1 MSSSV
6 SLKICQNIRNIL
18 NISDNLCFLVDE
30 QKKIIFANKKA
41 LKALGYEKNE
51 VLNKDLHSIFG
62 LNIEE
67 LNKFQLQKSYPNLNQ
82 QSFQKLKT
90 RNGEHISIS
99 TKITSLEEPDG
110 RLWLFKSTINV
121 NDDINKVESKEKD
134 LYKDF
139 LDFLPE
145 MVCESNLKGDILL
158 ANKYALE
165 KLGYTEDDL
174 SAGIKLSDV
183 FFPGEFKRAKAY
195 FFKKINGTHHAPQ
208 EYLAL
213 CKNGKTFPV
222 IADFMV
228 TFTKSGRPS
237 GLRGL
242 MIDISSRK
250 DKENELA
257 KEKAYLEDLIESA
270 PEAIVQTENGKI
282 KRINN
287 EFSNMFGYNTS
298 EVFGKN
304 IDQLITRDNYTEAD
318 SITKLIYRG
327 KKVFT
332 EGIRYH
338 KNGKAID
345 VSILG
350 TPISLA
356 GKQIGTYGIYRDIS
370 ARKKSEKVQNLIQN
384 ISTSVLIAP
393 DLGNLLNSVKKEL
406 STILDTTNF
415 FIAFYNKNNH
425 SLSFPFF
432 EDQNDKFETV
442 SASKT
447 ITGYVISSNKPVL
460 LRTEDITQLEKTGE
474 IDLIG
479 TPSKIWLGVPLK
491 TGNEVFGVISLQS
504 YDDDNLYDDEDLN
517 ILIFISNQ
525 ISLAINKL
533 RVEDTLKIAKV
544 KAEQAA
550 IAKEQFL
557 STMSHEIRTPL
568 NAVIGMSQ
576 LLLSKNPREDQM
588 EFLEALKFSGENL
601 LSLINEVL
609 DYSKI
614 ESQKIILEK
623 IEINPEKL
631 VSGVFKILKINA
643 DQRNNK
649 LILKLDKNVPD
660 CIIGDKVRLNQ
671 IITNLVGNA
680 IKFTDN
686 GQIGVEIKL
695 ESETEN
701 GYVLKFAVTDT
712 GIGIEKSKLDYIF
725 ESFTQEKSDITR
737 LYGGTGLG
745 LTITKKLINL
755 QKGDIFVE
763 STPGKGSCFWFRLPF
778 LKGESGKPDLANQE
792 IDVFEDLE
800 GIKVLV
806 VEDNAINRL
815 VAKKF
820 LENWNVEVLEAEDG
834 KMGVEIVKE
843 NELDIVLMDL
853 QMPVMNG
860 YDATKEIKSMENGK
874 YKDLPV
880 MALTASILSGIQD
893 EIDQAGLDGFLIK
906 PFKAPDLYNLIKTHV
921 RKEK

>member
-1 MSSSV
+1 
-6 SLKICQNIRNIL
+6 
-18 NISDNLCFLVDE
+18 
-30 QKKIIFANKKA
+30 
-41 LKALGYEKNE
+41 
-51 VLNKDLHSIFG
+51 
-62 LNIEE
+62 
-67 LNKFQLQKSYPNLNQ
+67 
-82 QSFQKLKT
+82 
-90 RNGEHISIS
+90 
-99 TKITSLEEPDG
+99 
-110 RLWLFKSTINV
+110 
-121 NDDINKVESKEKD
+121 
-134 LYKDF
+134 
-139 LDFLPE
+139 
-145 MVCESNLKGDILL
+145 
-158 ANKYALE
+158 LE
-165 KLGYTEDDL
+165 KE
-174 SAGIKLSDV
+174 
-183 FFPGEFKRAKAY
+183 
-195 FFKKINGTHHAPQ
+195 
-208 EYLAL
+208 
-213 CKNGKTFPV
+213 GK
-222 IADFMV
+222 
-228 TFTKSGRPS
+228 
-237 GLRGL
+237 
-242 MIDISSRK
+242 
-250 DKENELA
+250 
-257 KEKAYLEDLIESA
+257 
-270 PEAIVQTENGKI
+270 
-282 KRINN
+282 
-287 EFSNMFGYNTS
+287 
-298 EVFGKN
+298 
-304 IDQLITRDNYTEAD
+304 
-318 SITKLIYRG
+318 
-327 KKVFT
+327 
-332 EGIRYH
+332 
-338 KNGKAID
+338 
-345 VSILG
+345 
-350 TPISLA
+350 
-356 GKQIGTYGIYRDIS
+356 
-370 ARKKSEKVQNLIQN
+370 
-384 ISTSVLIAP
+384 
-393 DLGNLLNSVKKEL
+393 
-406 STILDTTNF
+406 
-415 FIAFYNKNNH
+415 
-425 SLSFPFF
+425 
-432 EDQNDKFETV
+432 
-442 SASKT
+442 
-447 ITGYVISSNKPVL
+447 
-460 LRTEDITQLEKTGE
+460 

-491 TGNEVFGVISLQS
+491 SGNEVFGVISLQS
-504 YDDDNLYDDEDLN
+504 YDDDNLYDEEDLN
-517 ILIFISNQ
+517 LLVFISNQ

-614 ESQKIILEK
+614 ESQKIVLEK

-649 LILKLDKNVPD
+649 LILKVDNNVPD

-680 IKFTDN
+680 IKFTDK

-778 LKGESGKPDLANQE
+778 LKGESVKPDLANQE

-820 LENWNVEVLEAEDG
+820 LEDWNVEVLEAEDG
-834 KMGVEIVKE
+834 KIGVEKVKE
-843 NELDIVLMDL
+843 NELDLVLMDL

-921 RKEK
+921 RKEE

>member
-6 SLKICQNIRNIL
+6 SLDICKNIRNIL

-30 QKKIIFANKKA
+30 QKKIVFVNKKV
-41 LKALGYEKNE
+41 LKATGYGKNE
-51 VLNKDLHSIFG
+51 VLNKDLHFIYG
-62 LNIEE
+62 LNREKS
-67 LNKFQLQKSYPNLNQ
+67 NNFQLKKSYPNLYH
-82 QSFQKLKT
+82 QSFQKLRK
-90 RNGEHISIS
+90 RNGENISIS
-99 TKITSLEEPDG
+99 TKITSLEESGG
-110 RLWLFKSTINV
+110 RLWLFKSTIDVSNEE
-121 NDDINKVESKEKD
+121 NKVDIKEKD

-139 LDFLPE
+139 LNFLPE
-145 MVCESNLKGDILL
+145 MVCEADLKGNILL
-158 ANKYALE
+158 ANKNALE
-165 KLGYTEDDL
+165 KLGYTESDL

-183 FFPGEFKRAKAY
+183 FYPGEFQRAKAY
-195 FFKKINGTHHAPQ
+195 FFQKINGTHPAPQ
-208 EYLAL
+208 EYLAQA
-213 CKNGKTFPV
+213 KNGKTFSV
-222 IADFMV
+222 LADFMISY
-228 TFTKSGRPS
+228 KNAKPS

-250 DKENELA
+250 ENENELA
-257 KEKAYLEDLIESA
+257 REKAYLEDLIESA
-270 PEAIVQTENGKI
+270 PEAIILTENNKI
-282 KRINN
+282 KRINQ
-287 EFSNMFGYNTS
+287 EFSNLFGYNSS
-298 EVFGKN
+298 EAVGKN
-304 IDQLITRDNYTEAD
+304 IDQLVTRGNYNEAE
-318 SITKLIYRG
+318 SISKLIKKG

-332 EGIRYH
+332 EGIRYNKKDEVIH
-338 KNGKAID
+338 

-350 TPISLA
+350 TPINLN

-370 ARKKSEKVQNLIQN
+370 ARKKSEKIQKLIHN
-384 ISTSVLIAP
+384 ISTSVLTAP
-393 DLGNLLNSVKKEL
+393 ELGNLLNSVKKEL
-406 STILDTTNF
+406 STILDTTNL
-415 FIAFYNKNNH
+415 FIAFYNKNDH

-447 ITGYVISSNKPVL
+447 ITGYVINSNKPVL
-460 LRTEDITQLEKTGE
+460 LRTKDIEKLEEEGE

-479 TPSKIWLGVPLK
+479 TPSKIWIGVPLR
-491 TGNEVFGVISLQS
+491 TGKEVFGVISLQS
-504 YDDDNLYDDEDLN
+504 YDDDKLYNEEDLN
-517 ILIFISNQ
+517 ILVFISNQ

-533 RVEDTLKIAKV
+533 RVEDNLRIAKI

-576 LLLSKNPREDQM
+576 LLLSQNPREDQM
-588 EFLEALKFSGENL
+588 EFLDALKFSGENL

-614 ESQKIILEK
+614 ESQKIVLEE

-631 VSGVFKILKINA
+631 VSDIFKILRVNA

-649 LILKLDKNVPD
+649 FVLNVDKNVPE
-660 CIIGDKVRLNQ
+660 CIVGDKLRLNQ

-680 IKFTDN
+680 IKFTDK
-686 GQIGVEIKL
+686 GQISVEIKL

-763 STPGKGSCFWFRLPF
+763 STPGEGSCFWFRLPF
-778 LKGESGKPDLANQE
+778 LKGEKKNLKITDQENDIIKDL
-792 IDVFEDLE
+792 D
-800 GIKVLV
+800 GMKVLI
-806 VEDNAINRL
+806 VEDNDINRL
-815 VAKKF
+815 VARKF
-820 LENWNVEVLEAEDG
+820 LEEWKVEVVEAEDG
-834 KMGVEIVKE
+834 KIGVEKVKE
-843 NELDIVLMDL
+843 NDLDLVLMDL

-860 YDATKEIKSMENGK
+860 YDATREIKSMENGK
-874 YKDLPV
+874 YKDLPI

-906 PFKAPDLYNLIKTHV
+906 PFKAPDLYKLIKNHL
-921 RKEK
+921 RK

>member
-1 MSSSV
+1 MSSSAT
-6 SLKICQNIRNIL
+6 LDICNNIRNIL
-18 NISDNLCFLVDE
+18 NISDKLCFLVDE
-30 QKKIIFANKKA
+30 QQKIVFANKKA
-41 LKALGYEKNE
+41 LKALGCKKNE
-51 VLNKDLHSIFG
+51 VLNMDLHLIYKLDG
-62 LNIEE
+62 EE
-67 LNKFQLQKSYPNLNQ
+67 SNKFQLKKSYPNLYQ
-82 QSFQKLKT
+82 QSFQKLRT
-90 RNGEHISIS
+90 RNGEYIPIS
-99 TKITSLEEPDG
+99 TKITLLEESGG
-110 RLWLFKSTINV
+110 RIWLFKSTIDV
-121 NDDINKVESKEKD
+121 NNDTNKVDIKERD

-145 MVCESNLKGDILL
+145 MVCEADLRGNILL

-165 KLGYTEDDL
+165 KLGYTESEL
-174 SAGIKLSDV
+174 TAGIKLSDV
-183 FFPGEFKRAKAY
+183 FYPGEFQRAKTY
-195 FFKKINGTHHAPQ
+195 FFQKINGTHPAPQ
-208 EYLAL
+208 EYLAQA
-213 CKNGKTFPV
+213 KNGKTFSV
-222 IADFMV
+222 LADF
-228 TFTKSGRPS
+228 KISYKGAKAS

-250 DKENELA
+250 ENENELA

-270 PEAIVQTENGKI
+270 PEAIVQTENNNKI

-287 EFSNMFGYNTS
+287 EFSNLFGYKPS
-298 EVFGKN
+298 EVIGKN
-304 IDQLITRDNYTEAD
+304 IDQLITRDNYNEAE
-318 SITKLIYRG
+318 SITKLIYKG

-332 EGIRYH
+332 EGIRYN
-338 KNGKAID
+338 KNGEAIH
-345 VSILG
+345 VSISG
-350 TPISLA
+350 TPINLN

-370 ARKKSEKVQNLIQN
+370 ARKKSEKVQKLIQN
-384 ISTSVLIAP
+384 ISTSVLVSP
-393 DLGNLLNSVKKEL
+393 SLKDLLSLVKKEL
-406 STILDTTNF
+406 STILDTTNL
-415 FIAFYNKNNH
+415 FIAFYNKSDH

-442 SASKT
+442 SAAKT
-447 ITGYVISSNKPVL
+447 ITGFVISSNKPVL
-460 LRTEDITQLEKTGE
+460 LRTDDITKLEEDGE
-474 IDLIG
+474 IDLVG
-479 TPSKIWLGVPLK
+479 TPSKIWLGVPLR
-491 TGNEVFGVISLQS
+491 TGKEVFGVISLQS
-504 YDDDNLYDDEDLN
+504 YDDDKLYDEEDLN
-517 ILIFISNQ
+517 ILVFISSQ

-533 RVEDTLKIAKV
+533 RVEDNLKIAKI

-576 LLLSKNPREDQM
+576 LLLSQNPREDQM

-631 VSGVFKILKINA
+631 VGDILKILKVNA

-649 LILKLDKNVPD
+649 FVLNVDSNVPE
-660 CIIGDKVRLNQ
+660 CIVGDKVRLNQ

-680 IKFTDN
+680 IKFTDK
-686 GQIGVEIKL
+686 GQIAVDIKL
-695 ESETEN
+695 ESETES
-701 GYVLKFAVTDT
+701 GYVMKFAVTDT
-712 GIGIEKSKLDYIF
+712 GIGIDKNKLDYIF

-737 LYGGTGLG
+737 LFGGTGLG

-763 STPGKGSCFWFRLPF
+763 STPGEGSCFWFRLPF
-778 LKGESGKPDLANQE
+778 LKGDKKNLKTTDQENEILKDLDGMK
-792 IDVFEDLE
+792 IL
-800 GIKVLV
+800 I

-815 VAKKF
+815 VARKF
-820 LENWNVEVLEAEDG
+820 LEEWKIEVVEAEDG
-834 KMGVEIVKE
+834 KIGVKKVKE
-843 NELDIVLMDL
+843 NDLDLVLMDL

-880 MALTASILSGIQD
+880 VALTASILSGIQD

-906 PFKAPDLYNLIKTHV
+906 PFKSPDLYRLIKSHL
-921 RKEK
+921 RK